1 MFCTLDTLAAGDP
14 TAPKIDNNAFCL
26 SVAVVY
32 EGADPVEVTEPAVI
46 ETGVAGPEFGRS

>member
-32 EGADPVEVTEPAVI
+32 EGADPVDVTEPAVI